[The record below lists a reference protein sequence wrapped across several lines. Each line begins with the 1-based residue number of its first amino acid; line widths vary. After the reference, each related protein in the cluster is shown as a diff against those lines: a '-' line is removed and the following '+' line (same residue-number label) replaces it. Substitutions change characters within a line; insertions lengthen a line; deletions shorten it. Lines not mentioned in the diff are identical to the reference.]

1 MFLHLCNEG
10 DEICGLKHCENAP
23 NAGQKNENA
32 PNAGQKNENTPN
44 AGIDL
49 TLLFTLEELTQN
61 S

>member
-10 DEICGLKHCENAP
+10 DETRGLKHCENAP

>member
-10 DEICGLKHCENAP
+10 DETCGLKHCENAP

-32 PNAGQKNENTPN
+32 PNAG
-44 AGIDL
+44 IDL
-49 TLLFTLEELTQN
+49 TLLFTLEDLTQN